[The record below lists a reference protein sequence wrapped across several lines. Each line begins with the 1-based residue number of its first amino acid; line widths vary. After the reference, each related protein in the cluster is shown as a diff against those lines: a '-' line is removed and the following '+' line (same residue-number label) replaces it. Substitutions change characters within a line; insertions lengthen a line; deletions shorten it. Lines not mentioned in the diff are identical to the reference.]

1 MNNIFE
7 HFGKMKVDLETGPI
21 AIIIGHWRKLV
32 IRRKAE
38 RKAAEEAAA
47 EAERNKNTKKVVKN

>member
-1 MNNIFE
+1 
-7 HFGKMKVDLETGPI
+7 MKVDLETGPI